1 MKRILLLIKG
11 LGRGG
16 AEQLLLNAAP
26 YLDQSRF
33 DYRIAYLLP
42 WKNAL
47 SEELASHGLAID
59 CLGNRADWARRLRH
73 LVLAEQ
79 IDLVHAH
86 APYPAVGARVA
97 LMGTGCVLVYTE
109 HNVWESYRPLTRLA
123 NMMTFSRNDH
133 VFTVSDHVR
142 TSIRLPRQLQR
153 SMRGRIETLYHGLDQ
168 AGMTPWRRDGVRR
181 ELGLDDH
188 VPLVG
193 NVANLRPQ
201 KGHRFLLAATAIV
214 RRTIPD
220 VKLVLV
226 GQGPQL
232 DAIRRQI
239 ERLHLDE
246 SVILTGFRDDA
257 QRVMSAFDVFALP
270 SVHEGLSIALVEA
283 LALGKP
289 VVAYRAGGIPEV
301 VNHGEHGFL
310 VDPGDVEGLASG
322 ITALLQDPALR
333 ARFGRAGVR
342 RAAAFDIRSAVQRME
357 EIYEELLP

>member
-26 YLDQSRF
+26 YLDRRRF

-47 SEELASHGLAID
+47 SGQLASYGLGVE
-59 CLGNRADWARRLRH
+59 CLGNRPNWMKRLRD
-73 LVLAEQ
+73 LVAAEQ
-79 IDLVHAH
+79 IDLVHVH

-97 LMGTGCVLVYTE
+97 LAGTGCLLVYTE
-109 HNVWESYRPLTRLA
+109 HNVWESYRTTTRLA
-123 NMMTFSRNDH
+123 NMLTFSRNDH

-142 TSIRLPRQLQR
+142 ASIRSPRPFQR
-153 SMRGRIETLYHGLDQ
+153 SARGTTETLYHGLDP
-168 AGMTPWRRDGVRR
+168 AGMSEWRRDGVRR
-181 ELGLDDH
+181 ELGVDDDT
-188 VPLVG
+188 PLVG
-193 NVANLRPQ
+193 NVANLRPH

-232 DAIRRQI
+232 AAIRKQI
-239 ERLHLDE
+239 EHLDLDR
-246 SVILTGFRDDA
+246 SVVMTGFRDDA
-257 QRVMSAFDVFALP
+257 QRLTSAFDVFALP
-270 SVHEGLSIALVEA
+270 SVHEGLSIALIEA

-289 VVAYRAGGIPEV
+289 VVACRAGGVPEV
-301 VNHGEHGFL
+301 MRHGEHGLL
-310 VDPGDVEGLASG
+310 VDPGDVEGLARG
-322 ITALLQDPALR
+322 ITALLRDPALR
-333 ARFGRAGVR
+333 AQFGQAGVR
-342 RAAAFDIRSAVQRME
+342 RAAAFDIRHAVARME
-357 EIYEELLP
+357 KVYEELLA